1 MSDFEEQILRDR
13 LQRLGGRLP
22 DEEAAYAALQQR
34 VRVAKR
40 HRAVIGSGG
49 LVGALVLALVVANL
63 PGRNHQ
69 SVTTATDG
77 VTVPDAS
84 VSAPTS
90 STDTSTTEPGATS
103 TPDTM
108 SLTSGPNTPLTKVS
122 SPTGNTSASAPS
134 LPSVVQPTA
143 PSSGT
148 SGGGSKG
155 TTTPTSPPESTA
167 APDPSVPETDP
178 AVTQSSTAPIS
189 SVDETR
195 TIDAAHGSITVHLV
209 NGQLTLVDQ
218 HAEDG
223 YDFRL
228 DRNDPDRIRVRF
240 RSDQATSQ
248 IDVFISGGHIASTVE
263 EQSSSPSG
271 VAPSTSVDTASS
283 TPASS
288 TPDGAG
294 HT

>member
-22 DEEAAYAALQQR
+22 DEDAAYAALQQR

-77 VTVPDAS
+77 VTVPDVS

-103 TPDTM
+103 TPDTQ
-108 SLTSGPNTPLTKVS
+108 LTTVS
-122 SPTGNTSASAPS
+122 SPTVNTSASAPS

-155 TTTPTSPPESTA
+155 TTTPTSPPASTA
-167 APDPSVPETDP
+167 TPDPSVPETDP

-271 VAPSTSVDTASS
+271 LAPPTSVDTA
-283 TPASS
+283 AS
-288 TPDGAG
+288 DN
-294 HT
+294 